1 MLLKSKIMKMLKR
14 MKMVKILLTL
24 GNSIICNHFY
34 CEFVTF
40 TFPEKFITF
49 CKINPCIPK
58 NILSRVPLLNSQ
70 KRAGVILITVILI
83 CKGTLYIL
91 NFHGK

>member
-34 CEFVTF
+34 CEFVPF

-70 KRAGVILITVILI
+70 KRVGVILITVILI
-83 CKGTLYIL
+83 CKGTL
-91 NFHGK
+91 